1 MLDNSGNQVA
11 TLVVTRAEVLR
22 FADVPDELAIAEGE
36 GDLDADEFRTGH
48 LKDWTALGHV
58 ITDDTLVTN
67 IYFDLI
73 EDLRNERPRD

>member
-1 MLDNSGNQVA
+1 MLDRNGNHVA
-11 TLVVTRAEVLR
+11 TLAVTRAEVLR

-36 GDLDADEFRTGH
+36 GDLDADEFRAGY
-48 LKDWTALGHV
+48 LKDWTALGYV

-73 EDLRNERPRD
+73 EDLRTERPRD